1 MKIHNIINESQIAS
15 EHVKGGLDSYYQLT
29 KAKSLAKADGH
40 DYDKLPEYDRGK
52 DQPHKEKY
60 MALAKEVKEAKGLG
74 KRVKVVKGHF
84 AGEEGTIREI
94 KHGAFKGAPKSY
106 YIDLDNGEMAD
117 NLPAD
122 VLRLIKRTDEKEKML
137 TLKDIDNGGKK
148 DVKLT
153 FKRKPDGTPI
163 DKKQP
168 QKEVKEVSDFKKREL
183 EYELRDEEPKSVPSK
198 RRPYRTPQEKIRD
211 AKKRYSKAVGVMKGN
226 TDEATKEKMLT
237 LKDIDHGGKKDVKLT
252 FKRNPDGTPID
263 KKQPQKEHVK
273 GGLDSYY
280 QLTKAKELAKAD
292 GHDYDK
298 LPEYHRGKDQPHKEK
313 YKALATEVADESF
326 DPAGEPSHSD
336 TEFERLYTAY
346 ENGGEREL
354 AEYLGMSDM
363 ELDQEMTEFAMERG
377 LHMDDDRDTVIQG
390 YIEQVIDNA
399 EHKDH
404 GGEEAM
410 AQYEAKDITDLKRRA
425 GII

>member
-1 MKIHNIINESQIAS
+1 MK
-15 EHVKGGLDSYYQLT
+15 L
-29 KAKSLAKADGH
+29 H
-40 DYDKLPEYDRGK
+40 DL
-52 DQPHKEKY
+52 
-60 MALAKEVKEAKGLG
+60 
-74 KRVKVVKGHF
+74 F
-84 AGEEGTIREI
+84 EI
-94 KHGAFKGAPKSY
+94 
-106 YIDLDNGEMAD
+106 
-117 NLPAD
+117 
-122 VLRLIKRTDEKEKML
+122 
-137 TLKDIDNGGKK
+137 
-148 DVKLT
+148 
-153 FKRKPDGTPI
+153 
-163 DKKQP
+163 
-168 QKEVKEVSDFKKREL
+168 SDFKRREL
-183 EYELRDEEPKSVPSK
+183 EYELRHEEPNRHPKK
-198 RRPYRTPQEKIRD
+198 ATDQAKIRD

-237 LKDIDHGGKKDVKLT
+237 LKDIDNGGKKDVKLT

>member
-1 MKIHNIINESQIAS
+1 MKLHDLFEISDFKRRELEYELRHEEPNRHPKKATDQAKIRDAKKRYSKA
-15 EHVKGGLDSYYQLT
+15 VGVMKGKTD
-29 KAKSLAKADGH
+29 
-40 DYDKLPEYDRGK
+40 
-52 DQPHKEKY
+52 
-60 MALAKEVKEAKGLG
+60 EVKEAKGLG

-122 VLRLIKRTDEKEKML
+122 VLRLIKRVE
-137 TLKDIDNGGKK
+137 
-148 DVKLT
+148 
-153 FKRKPDGTPI
+153 
-163 DKKQP
+163 
-168 QKEVKEVSDFKKREL
+168 EVTIE
-183 EYELRDEEPKSVPSK
+183 
-198 RRPYRTPQEKIRD
+198 Q
-211 AKKRYSKAVGVMKGN
+211 
-226 TDEATKEKMLT
+226 
-237 LKDIDHGGKKDVKLT
+237 
-252 FKRNPDGTPID
+252 
-263 KKQPQKEHVK
+263 
-273 GGLDSYY
+273 
-280 QLTKAKELAKAD
+280 
-292 GHDYDK
+292 
-298 LPEYHRGKDQPHKEK
+298 DQ
-313 YKALATEVADESF
+313 AESF

>member
-1 MKIHNIINESQIAS
+1 MRIKDLTGNNGYIE

-40 DYDKLPEYDRGK
+40 DYDKLPEYHRGA

-60 MALAKEVKEAKGLG
+60 KALAKEVKEAKGLG

-226 TDEATKEKMLT
+226 TDEGIEEAEGDKCEICNGRGKIDYHSEDGPSKCQKCNGKGVQAWKPEPVNWGKVKEDSVEKDVIGHVDNEADMLRKELFKMGKYSVELYKML
-237 LKDIDHGGKKDVKLT
+237 D
-252 FKRNPDGTPID
+252 
-263 KKQPQKEHVK
+263 Q
-273 GGLDSYY
+273 
-280 QLTKAKELAKAD
+280 
-292 GHDYDK
+292 
-298 LPEYHRGKDQPHKEK
+298 LPEGDFPHWWQAKIVK
-313 YKALATEVADESF
+313 
-326 DPAGEPSHSD
+326 AGEYLSSAKHYLDGELNSPEEESPLD
-336 TEFERLYTAY
+336 T
-346 ENGGEREL
+346 
-354 AEYLGMSDM
+354 
-363 ELDQEMTEFAMERG
+363 DQEQE
-377 LHMDDDRDTVIQG
+377 LHVINPSG
-390 YIEQVIDNA
+390 V
-399 EHKDH
+399 
-404 GGEEAM
+404 
-410 AQYEAKDITDLKRRA
+410 
-425 GII
+425 

>member
-1 MKIHNIINESQIAS
+1 MNVYEILSESVTEQDKDTHCSDKCCGAEVKREDCKCSADCKHCNCNDPKVNEAS
-15 EHVKGGLDSYYQLT
+15 SLDSYYQLT
-29 KAKSLAKADGH
+29 KAKRLAKADGH
-40 DYDKLPEYDRGK
+40 DYDKLPEYHRGA

-60 MALAKEVKEAKGLG
+60 KALAKEVKEAKGLG

-183 EYELRDEEPKSVPSK
+183 EYELRHEEPKRDPNK
-198 RRPYRTPQEKIRD
+198 RIPYRTPQEKVQD
-211 AKKRYSKAVGVMKGN
+211 AKNRYSKAVGVMKGK
-226 TDEATKEKMLT
+226 T
-237 LKDIDHGGKKDVKLT
+237 VK
-252 FKRNPDGTPID
+252 
-263 KKQPQKEHVK
+263 
-273 GGLDSYY
+273 
-280 QLTKAKELAKAD
+280 
-292 GHDYDK
+292 
-298 LPEYHRGKDQPHKEK
+298 
-313 YKALATEVADESF
+313 
-326 DPAGEPSHSD
+326 
-336 TEFERLYTAY
+336 
-346 ENGGEREL
+346 
-354 AEYLGMSDM
+354 
-363 ELDQEMTEFAMERG
+363 
-377 LHMDDDRDTVIQG
+377 
-390 YIEQVIDNA
+390 
-399 EHKDH
+399 
-404 GGEEAM
+404 
-410 AQYEAKDITDLKRRA
+410 
-425 GII
+425 

>member
-1 MKIHNIINESQIAS
+1 MKITEIYESNTSHSQPQKPPVNESLVSLSEHIKRQVPLCDSIFRYQSEAYFDTFNKARQLREAGS
-15 EHVKGGLDSYYQLT
+15 LPQLDWESEEMLGTDIGKSIELEGVGTVWLDVPYLDEHVKGGLDSYYQLT

-40 DYDKLPEYDRGK
+40 DYDKLPEYHRGA

-60 MALAKEVKEAKGLG
+60 MALAKEVNEVSDFKKRELEYELRHEEPKRDPKKRVPYRTPQERIQDAKKRYSKAVGVMKGKTDEVKEAKGLG

-183 EYELRDEEPKSVPSK
+183 EYELRHEEPKRDPNK
-198 RRPYRTPQEKIRD
+198 RIPYRTPQEKVQD
-211 AKKRYSKAVGVMKGN
+211 AKNRYSKAVGVMKGK
-226 TDEATKEKMLT
+226 TDRKW
-237 LKDIDHGGKKDVKLT
+237 
-252 FKRNPDGTPID
+252 
-263 KKQPQKEHVK
+263 
-273 GGLDSYY
+273 
-280 QLTKAKELAKAD
+280 
-292 GHDYDK
+292 
-298 LPEYHRGKDQPHKEK
+298 
-313 YKALATEVADESF
+313 
-326 DPAGEPSHSD
+326 
-336 TEFERLYTAY
+336 
-346 ENGGEREL
+346 
-354 AEYLGMSDM
+354 
-363 ELDQEMTEFAMERG
+363 
-377 LHMDDDRDTVIQG
+377 
-390 YIEQVIDNA
+390 
-399 EHKDH
+399 
-404 GGEEAM
+404 
-410 AQYEAKDITDLKRRA
+410 
-425 GII
+425 

>member
-183 EYELRDEEPKSVPSK
+183 EYELRGEEPKRDPNK
-198 RRPYRTPQEKIRD
+198 RIPYRTPQEKVQD
-211 AKKRYSKAVGVMKGN
+211 AKNRYSKAVGVMKGK
-226 TDEATKEKMLT
+226 TDEAIE
-237 LKDIDHGGKKDVKLT
+237 
-252 FKRNPDGTPID
+252 
-263 KKQPQKEHVK
+263 
-273 GGLDSYY
+273 
-280 QLTKAKELAKAD
+280 
-292 GHDYDK
+292 
-298 LPEYHRGKDQPHKEK
+298 
-313 YKALATEVADESF
+313 ESF
-326 DPAGEPSHSD
+326 DCDDTFFETYGWIDGESL
-336 TEFERLYTAY
+336 EE
-346 ENGGEREL
+346 
-354 AEYLGMSDM
+354 AEYQGRTVKLNKPMQG
-363 ELDQEMTEFAMERG
+363 
-377 LHMDDDRDTVIQG
+377 DTKKFKV
-390 YIEQVIDNA
+390 YV
-399 EHKDH
+399 KDPKTGNTKKVNFGH
-404 GGEEAM
+404 GGSSVKGKAM
-410 AQYEAKDITDLKRRA
+410 KIKKNNPGARKSFRA
-425 GII
+425 RHNCDSPGPKTKARYWSCRKW

>member
-29 KAKSLAKADGH
+29 KAKRLAKADGH

-226 TDEATKEKMLT
+226 TDEGIEEAE
-237 LKDIDHGGKKDVKLT
+237 G
-252 FKRNPDGTPID
+252 D
-263 KKQPQKEHVK
+263 KCEICN
-273 GGLDSYY
+273 G
-280 QLTKAKELAKAD
+280 
-292 GHDYDK
+292 
-298 LPEYHRGKDQPHKEK
+298 RGKIDYHSEDGPSKCQKCNGKGVQAWKPEPVNWGNAKVKEDDLNDLRK
-313 YKALATEVADESF
+313 RAGLEVRAVSEESLHEESF
-326 DPAGEPSHSD
+326 DCDDKFFETYGWLDAD
-336 TEFERLYTAY
+336 TLEE
-346 ENGGEREL
+346 
-354 AEYLGMSDM
+354 AEY
-363 ELDQEMTEFAMERG
+363 
-377 LHMDDDRDTVIQG
+377 QG
-390 YIEQVIDNA
+390 RKVKLNKPMQGDVKKFKVYV
-399 EHKDH
+399 KDPKTGNTKKVNFGH
-404 GGEEAM
+404 GGSSVKGKAM
-410 AQYEAKDITDLKRRA
+410 KIRKNNPKARKSFRA
-425 GII
+425 RHNCDSPGPKTKARYWSCRKW

>member
-29 KAKSLAKADGH
+29 KAKRLAKADGH
-40 DYDKLPEYDRGK
+40 DYDKLPEYHRGA

-122 VLRLIKRTDEKEKML
+122 VLRLIKRVE
-137 TLKDIDNGGKK
+137 
-148 DVKLT
+148 
-153 FKRKPDGTPI
+153 
-163 DKKQP
+163 
-168 QKEVKEVSDFKKREL
+168 EVTIE
-183 EYELRDEEPKSVPSK
+183 
-198 RRPYRTPQEKIRD
+198 Q
-211 AKKRYSKAVGVMKGN
+211 
-226 TDEATKEKMLT
+226 
-237 LKDIDHGGKKDVKLT
+237 
-252 FKRNPDGTPID
+252 
-263 KKQPQKEHVK
+263 
-273 GGLDSYY
+273 
-280 QLTKAKELAKAD
+280 
-292 GHDYDK
+292 
-298 LPEYHRGKDQPHKEK
+298 DQ
-313 YKALATEVADESF
+313 AESF
-326 DPAGEPSHSD
+326 DPAMEPNHSD
-336 TEFERLYTAY
+336 TEFERIYSAY
-346 ENGGEREL
+346 ENGGEPEL
-354 AEYLGMSDM
+354 AEYLGMSES
-363 ELDQEMTEFAMERG
+363 ELDQEMTEYAMDHR

-390 YIEQVIDNA
+390 YIEQLIDNA
-399 EHKDH
+399 EYKDM
-404 GGEEAM
+404 GAQM